1 MGLISRVSS
10 RTYRQT
16 SHYNKKMVCVPCI
29 FIPLFLWIYNKFL
42 HPIVDPI
49 MRKWMGKPARKIKE
63 TGDEKKSCPVSGKGG
78 DACEAKVEEK
88 AEAAA
93 PEVTNIDEQ
102 GDSDDDTPVVTRRTT
117 RSRSRKAE

>member
-16 SHYNKKMVCVPCI
+16 SHYKQKMVCVPCI

-42 HPIVDPI
+42 HPIIDPI

-63 TGDEKKSCPVSGKGG
+63 TGEKSCPVSGKSG
-78 DACEAKVEEK
+78 DVCEAKSEAK
-88 AEAAA
+88 AEETVAAA

-102 GDSDDDTPVVTRRTT
+102 DDSDVDAPVVTRRTT
-117 RSRSRKAE
+117 RSRSRK

>member
-1 MGLISRVSS
+1 MG
-10 RTYRQT
+10 RQT
-16 SHYNKKMVCVPCI
+16 SHYKQKMVCVPCI

-63 TGDEKKSCPVSGKGG
+63 TEEPAKSCPISGKGG
-78 DACEAKVEEK
+78 DACEAKVVEEK
-88 AEAAA
+88 AAAA

-102 GDSDDDTPVVTRRTT
+102 GDSDDETPVVTRRTT

>member
-1 MGLISRVSS
+1 MG
-10 RTYRQT
+10 
-16 SHYNKKMVCVPCI
+16 HYKRMVCVPCI

-63 TGDEKKSCPVSGKGG
+63 TGEKSCPVSGKGG
-78 DACEAKVEEK
+78 DACEAKPEAKVEEK
-88 AEAAA
+88 AAAAA